1 MDNLFVIFG
10 SIRSRL
16 INSINF
22 HLIMFL
28 KELSLSNYK
37 NFDNVKFSFD
47 TKIVCFVGLNGV
59 GKTNILDSIY
69 HLSYTKSYFN
79 PIPSQNIRHGE
90 TFFFI
95 SGVYEI
101 NEKEENILISL
112 KKGDKK
118 RVKRNNKV
126 YKKFSD
132 HMGFIPLVIISPD
145 DRNLIIEGSETRR
158 KFIDGIISQTNKEYL
173 NKLIEYNKT
182 LKQRNALL
190 KMFYENKENIKKT
203 IDIYDNHLSVNATV
217 IHNKRDEFLKEFVPI
232 FKQRYKQL
240 SNEKESVEIGYKSDI
255 DEKINLYSLL
265 KKNIDKDIRY
275 QYTTNGIHKDDI
287 TFTIDNYSVKKFGSQ
302 GQQKTFLIA
311 LKLAQFDY
319 LSKLKSNPILL
330 LDDIFDKLD
339 DERVEKIID
348 LVNED
353 SFKQIFISD
362 TNKSRSEEIIKKVN
376 KSYKIFEI

>member
-1 MDNLFVIFG
+1 
-10 SIRSRL
+10 
-16 INSINF
+16 
-22 HLIMFL
+22 MFL
-28 KELSLSNYK
+28 KELSLTNYK
-37 NFDNVKFSFD
+37 NFENLKFSFE

-79 PIPSQNIRHGE
+79 PIPSQNIKHGE

-95 SGVYEI
+95 SGTYLI
-101 NEKEENILISL
+101 NDKEENILISL

-118 RVKRNNKV
+118 RIKRNNKL

-132 HMGFIPLVIISPD
+132 HIGKIPLVIISPD

-158 KFIDGIISQTNKEYL
+158 KFIDGIISQTDKEYL
-173 NKLIEYNKT
+173 NSLIGYNKT

-190 KMFYENKENIKKT
+190 KMFFNNTDDIKKT
-203 IDIYDNHLSVNATV
+203 IDIYDSQLSLHSQK
-217 IHNKRDEFLKEFVPI
+217 IYEKRIKFLDEFIPI
-232 FKQRYKQL
+232 FKIRYKEL
-240 SNEKESVEIGYKSDI
+240 SNNKENVEIIYKSDI
-255 DEKINLYSLL
+255 SEENNLYKLL
-265 KKNIDKDIRY
+265 KSSIEKDLRF
-275 QYTTNGIHKDDI
+275 QFTTKGIHKDDLNFKLDDFPI
-287 TFTIDNYSVKKFGSQ
+287 KKYGSQ

-311 LKLAQFDY
+311 LKLAQFEY
-319 LSKLKSNPILL
+319 LSKLESNPILL

-339 DERVEKIID
+339 DTRVQQIIN

-353 SFKQIFISD
+353 KFNQIFISD
-362 TNKSRSEEIIKKVN
+362 TNKNRSENIIKKVN